1 MKVPEILPVKNFLGR
16 SKRILPTKIKGIVAN
31 PGCNKQDNK
40 IAVYANEMH

>member
-1 MKVPEILPVKNFLGR
+1 MKVPEILPVKNFLGP